1 MTDEID
7 EFNQLLGR
15 LRDVV
20 DLLRHQF
27 ESIRNP
33 NLNNHQN
40 QHRLI
45 EKFQLKMSILSEQL
59 LVLEDHAADQVGLDG
74 VDALTQVSV
83 ELIAVQVV
91 QFQVSER
98 FQQLQR

>member
-1 MTDEID
+1 
-7 EFNQLLGR
+7 
-15 LRDVV
+15 
-20 DLLRHQF
+20 
-27 ESIRNP
+27 
-33 NLNNHQN
+33 
-40 QHRLI
+40 
-45 EKFQLKMSILSEQL
+45 MSILSEQL
-59 LVLEDHAADQVGLDG
+59 LVLEDHAADQVGFDG